1 MKSQVNHSLLK
12 AILIS
17 FIVGIIATS
26 IVFLYVRKEE
36 KVYIENPLNV
46 ELQNRYELIVKEID
60 SLQEVS
66 AKQSLVYAKI
76 NQERQKYKEEV
87 KRLKK
92 QRYETIQAI
101 DTLTP
106 NELYNFCSTIR
117 QRGYRQ

>member
-26 IVFLYVRKEE
+26 IVFLYVRKEK

-92 QRYETIQAI
+92 EQHETIQAI